1 MTNTQ
6 TELPGLKLKNP
17 IMPASGTFG
26 FGDVSAAKKFDLN
39 SLGAMVIKTATL
51 NLSHGNPQPQIDVL
65 KNGVLNSVGLT
76 NPGVD
81 EVISQKLAALRQQY
95 PDLPIIASVGG
106 DNEDDY
112 LKVAQKFDQSGLI
125 NALEINVSCP
135 NVAQGGMS
143 FGIHPK
149 TVEELTRK
157 IKAAVTLPIYVKLTP
172 NVTDITAIAL
182 AAERGGADGISMI
195 NTVLGLDI
203 DIKNRRPKLG
213 NNLGGLSG
221 AAIKPIALRMIYQV
235 HQATALPIIGMG
247 GIETPEDVIE
257 FMLAGASAVAVGS
270 AHFKDELAAYHI
282 AQDLPKT
289 LRKYQISAVK
299 DIVGKLELNS

>member
-282 AQDLPKT
+282 AHDLPKT
-289 LRKYQISAVK
+289 LQKYQISAVK